1 MSCPGFARLIDYLDG
16 RLAPESAV
24 EVAAHIAAGCSRC
37 AEDCAWYE
45 RVRTVTAGD
54 DTAEPPPWVLKRAVK
69 IFETARSRKGIKAA
83 FGRLAAVLIFD
94 SRSRPMPAGV
104 RLTEA
109 VDRQLLYRAGA
120 YTVDLQIAS
129 IGENRSRLSGQALK
143 EGEFKF
149 ESVAGLKVF
158 LVREEGDTEPAVA
171 NNFGEFTF
179 ADLADGRYDLQI
191 EAGDVNITITGLTIS

>member
-1 MSCPGFARLIDYLDG
+1 MSCPGFAQLIDYLDG
-16 RLAPESAV
+16 QLASELAV
-24 EVAAHIAAGCSRC
+24 EVAAHIATGCSRC
-37 AEDCAWYE
+37 ATDCAWYE
-45 RVRTVTAGD
+45 RVKMVAVTD

-69 IFETARSRKGIKAA
+69 VFETARSRTSVKDVLS
-83 FGRLAAVLIFD
+83 RLAAVLIFD
-94 SRSRPMPAGV
+94 SRNRPQLSGV

-109 VDRQLLYRAGA
+109 ADRQLLYRAGD

-129 IGENRSRLSGQALK
+129 IDENRSRLSGQALK

-158 LVREEGDTEPAVA
+158 LVREEEAIESAVA

-179 ADLADGRYDLQI
+179 SDVADGQYDLRI
-191 EAGDVNITITGLTIS
+191 EAGDVSITIAGLTIS

>member
-16 RLAPESAV
+16 RLASELAV
-24 EVAAHIAAGCSRC
+24 EVAAHVATGCSRC

-45 RVRTVTAGD
+45 RIRTVAASD
-54 DTAEPPPWVLKRAVK
+54 DTTEPPPWVLKRAVK
-69 IFETARSRKGIKAA
+69 LFETARGRAA
-83 FGRLAAVLIFD
+83 VRAALGRLAAVLVFD
-94 SRSRPMPAGV
+94 SRNRPQLSGV

-109 VDRQLLYRAGA
+109 ADRQLLYRAGA

-129 IGENRSRLSGQALK
+129 IDENRSRLSGQALK

-158 LVREEGDTEPAVA
+158 LVREEGATESVVA
-171 NNFGEFTF
+171 NNFGEFMF
-179 ADLADGRYDLQI
+179 ADVADGRYDLQI
-191 EAGDVNITITGLTIS
+191 EAGDVKITIAGLTIS